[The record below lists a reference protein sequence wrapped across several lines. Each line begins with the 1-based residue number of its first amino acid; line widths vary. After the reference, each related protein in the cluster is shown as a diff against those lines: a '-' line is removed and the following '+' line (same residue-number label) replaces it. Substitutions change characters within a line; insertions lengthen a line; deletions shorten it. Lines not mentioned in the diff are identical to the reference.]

1 MIYTIKVKD
10 YDSMQNITVG
20 LAKNGYYVTT
30 ENVTDENYK
39 SHWEI
44 KYCESSEINK
54 IPVNNGSDWDGDFLG
69 SMEIHN
75 KDNTKGVKCKNI
87 PDEKPSVVN
96 ENDPDFKPVSFD
108 EKGNIIKNDEK
119 PLVEKD
125 KVDTKSKSKHKS
137 NSYGLMLRDKT
148 PDVPPIPQQ
157 DVSDIIT
164 DEPMTII
171 TSVSG
176 N

>member
-10 YDSMQNITVG
+10 YNSMQDITVG
-20 LAKNGYYVTT
+20 LAKNGYFVTT

-39 SHWEI
+39 DHWEI

-54 IPVNNGSDWDGDFLG
+54 IPVNNGSDWDGDTIS

-75 KDNTKGVKCKNI
+75 KDNTKGVKCEI
-87 PDEKPSVVN
+87 LPDEKPLE
-96 ENDPDFKPVSFD
+96 END
-108 EKGNIIKNDEK
+108 
-119 PLVEKD
+119 KD
-125 KVDTKSKSKHKS
+125 KVNTNPYELVQRDIPIINRDT
-137 NSYGLMLRDKT
+137 
-148 PDVPPIPQQ
+148 
-157 DVSDIIT
+157 SDTIT
-164 DEPMTII
+164 DDQMTVI

>member
-54 IPVNNGSDWDGDFLG
+54 IPVNNGGDWDGDFLG

-75 KDNTKGVKCKNI
+75 KDNTKGVKCKTI
-87 PDEKPSVVN
+87 PDEKPS
-96 ENDPDFKPVSFD
+96 
-108 EKGNIIKNDEK
+108 
-119 PLVEKD
+119 VEKD

-137 NSYGLMLRDKT
+137 NSYGLMPRDKT

-164 DEPMTII
+164 DEPMTVI
-171 TSVSG
+171 TSVFG

>member
-54 IPVNNGSDWDGDFLG
+54 IPVNNDSDWDGDTIG

-75 KDNTKGVKCKNI
+75 KDNTKGVKCEI
-87 PDEKPSVVN
+87 LPDEKPSVEN
-96 ENDPDFKPVSFD
+96 EMDVAN
-108 EKGNIIKNDEK
+108 
-119 PLVEKD
+119 
-125 KVDTKSKSKHKS
+125 S
-137 NSYGLMLRDKT
+137 NPYGLKPRNKT
-148 PDVPPIPQQ
+148 PDIPLIPQQ
-157 DVSDIIT
+157 DASNIII
-164 DEPMTII
+164 DEPMTVI

>member
-20 LAKNGYYVTT
+20 LAKNGYFVTT

-39 SHWEI
+39 DHWEI

-54 IPVNNGSDWDGDFLG
+54 IPVNTGSEWDGDYLG
-69 SMEIHN
+69 SMEIHS
-75 KDNTKGVKCKNI
+75 KKSTKGVKCKKI
-87 PDEKPSVVN
+87 P
-96 ENDPDFKPVSFD
+96 
-108 EKGNIIKNDEK
+108 DEK
-119 PLVEKD
+119 PLVENEKD
-125 KVDTKSKSKHKS
+125 KIDP
-137 NSYGLMLRDKT
+137 NPYELIPRDKT
-148 PDVPPIPQQ
+148 PNTTPIPQQ
-157 DVSDIIT
+157 DASNIIT
-164 DEPMTII
+164 DEQMTYI